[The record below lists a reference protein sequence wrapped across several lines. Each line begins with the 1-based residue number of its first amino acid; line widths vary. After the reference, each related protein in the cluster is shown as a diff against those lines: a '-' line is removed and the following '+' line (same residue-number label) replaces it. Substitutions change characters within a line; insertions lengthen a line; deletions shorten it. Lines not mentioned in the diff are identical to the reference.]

1 MLRLDSISKKFG
13 GVRAVSQV
21 SLELSDGDVLGLIGP
36 NGAGKSTLIN
46 LITGL
51 LTPDEGQIYLSN
63 LNITSKK
70 PFERARLG
78 LARTFQN
85 LRIYPNLSVGQNI
98 EVASISS
105 NYSSRTMN
113 FDLDKIITMI
123 NMDMIGRMKDSS
135 VTVGGVGTS
144 PLFERL
150 IDSLKVDRSF
160 NLSVSSQGFGPSD
173 HASFYSESIPVLF
186 FFSGVHDDYHTP
198 KDTWKHINLQGTTD
212 IVNLVYDVA
221 YHLTRAPTRPSF
233 KEAGPKQSQ
242 RSMGGGLTVHRAT

>member
-13 GVRAVSQV
+13 GVKAVSQV

-51 LTPDEGQIYLSN
+51 LTPDEGQIYLSD

-113 FDLDKIITMI
+113 FDLDKIINI
-123 NMDMIGRMKDSS
+123 FDLDDKIDLASEELSYGHLRRLEIVRALALN
-135 VTVGGVGTS
+135 
-144 PLFERL
+144 PLVLLLDEPAAGMNENETKEL
-150 IDSLKVDRSF
+150 SNSLKWVQ
-160 NLSVSSQGFGPSD
+160 NNIACAIIVID
-173 HASFYSESIPVLF
+173 HDLKFIMGVCDKITVMNMGEVIASGKPNEISNNKRV
-186 FFSGVHDDYHTP
+186 
-198 KDTWKHINLQGTTD
+198 
-212 IVNLVYDVA
+212 
-221 YHLTRAPTRPSF
+221 
-233 KEAGPKQSQ
+233 KEAYIG
-242 RSMGGGLTVHRAT
+242 H

>member
-1 MLRLDSISKKFG
+1 MLRLNSISKKFG
-13 GVRAVSQV
+13 GVKAVSQV

-51 LTPDEGQIYLSN
+51 LTPDEGQIFLSN

-70 PFERARLG
+70 PYERARLG

-113 FDLDKIITMI
+113 FDLDKITNIFDLDDKI
-123 NMDMIGRMKDSS
+123 DLASEELSYGHLRRLEIVRALALN
-135 VTVGGVGTS
+135 
-144 PLFERL
+144 PLVLLLDEPAAGMNENETKEL
-150 IDSLKVDRSF
+150 SNSLKWVQ
-160 NLSVSSQGFGPSD
+160 NNIACAIIVID
-173 HASFYSESIPVLF
+173 HDLKFIMGVCDKITVMNMGEVIASGKPNEISNNKRV
-186 FFSGVHDDYHTP
+186 
-198 KDTWKHINLQGTTD
+198 
-212 IVNLVYDVA
+212 
-221 YHLTRAPTRPSF
+221 
-233 KEAGPKQSQ
+233 KEAYIG
-242 RSMGGGLTVHRAT
+242 H

>member
-13 GVRAVSQV
+13 GVKAVSQV
-21 SLELSDGDVLGLIGP
+21 SLELNDGDVLGLIGP

-70 PFERARLG
+70 PYERARLG

-113 FDLDKIITMI
+113 FDLDKIINI
-123 NMDMIGRMKDSS
+123 FDLNDKIDLASEELSYGHLRRLEI
-135 VTVGGVGTS
+135 VRALALN
-144 PLFERL
+144 PLVLLLDEPAAGMNENETKEL
-150 IDSLKVDRSF
+150 SNSLKWVQ
-160 NLSVSSQGFGPSD
+160 NNIACAIIVID
-173 HASFYSESIPVLF
+173 HDLKFIMGVCDKITVMNMGEVIASGKPNEISNNKRV
-186 FFSGVHDDYHTP
+186 
-198 KDTWKHINLQGTTD
+198 
-212 IVNLVYDVA
+212 
-221 YHLTRAPTRPSF
+221 
-233 KEAGPKQSQ
+233 KEAYIG
-242 RSMGGGLTVHRAT
+242 H

>member
-13 GVRAVSQV
+13 GVKAVSQV

-113 FDLDKIITMI
+113 FDLDKIINI
-123 NMDMIGRMKDSS
+123 FDLDDKIDLASEELSYGHLRRLEIGRALALN
-135 VTVGGVGTS
+135 
-144 PLFERL
+144 PLVLLLDEPAAGMNENETKEL
-150 IDSLKVDRSF
+150 SNSLKWVQ
-160 NLSVSSQGFGPSD
+160 NNIACAIIVID
-173 HASFYSESIPVLF
+173 HDLKFIMGVCDKITVMNMGEVIASGKPNEISNNKRV
-186 FFSGVHDDYHTP
+186 
-198 KDTWKHINLQGTTD
+198 
-212 IVNLVYDVA
+212 
-221 YHLTRAPTRPSF
+221 
-233 KEAGPKQSQ
+233 KEAYIG
-242 RSMGGGLTVHRAT
+242 H

>member
-13 GVRAVSQV
+13 GVKAVSQV

-113 FDLDKIITMI
+113 FDLDKIINI
-123 NMDMIGRMKDSS
+123 FDLDDKIDLASEELSYGQLRRLEIVRALALN
-135 VTVGGVGTS
+135 
-144 PLFERL
+144 PLVLLLDEPAAGMNENETKEL
-150 IDSLKVDRSF
+150 SNSLKWVQ
-160 NLSVSSQGFGPSD
+160 NNIACAIIVID
-173 HASFYSESIPVLF
+173 HDLKFIMGVCDKITVMNMGEVIASGKPNEISNNKRV
-186 FFSGVHDDYHTP
+186 
-198 KDTWKHINLQGTTD
+198 
-212 IVNLVYDVA
+212 
-221 YHLTRAPTRPSF
+221 
-233 KEAGPKQSQ
+233 KEAYIG
-242 RSMGGGLTVHRAT
+242 H

>member
-13 GVRAVSQV
+13 GVKAVSQV

-63 LNITSKK
+63 LDITSKK

-113 FDLDKIITMI
+113 FDLDKIINI
-123 NMDMIGRMKDSS
+123 FDLDDKIDLASEELSYGHLRRLEIVRALALN
-135 VTVGGVGTS
+135 
-144 PLFERL
+144 PLVLLLDEPAAGMNENETKEL
-150 IDSLKVDRSF
+150 SNSLKWVQ
-160 NLSVSSQGFGPSD
+160 NNIACAIIVID
-173 HASFYSESIPVLF
+173 HDLKFIMGVCDKITVMNMGEVIASGKPNEISNNKRV
-186 FFSGVHDDYHTP
+186 
-198 KDTWKHINLQGTTD
+198 
-212 IVNLVYDVA
+212 
-221 YHLTRAPTRPSF
+221 
-233 KEAGPKQSQ
+233 KEAYIG
-242 RSMGGGLTVHRAT
+242 H

>member
-13 GVRAVSQV
+13 GVKAVSQV

-113 FDLDKIITMI
+113 FDLDKIINI
-123 NMDMIGRMKDSS
+123 FDLDDKIDLVSEELSYGHLRRLEIVRALALN
-135 VTVGGVGTS
+135 
-144 PLFERL
+144 PLVLLLDEPAAGMNENETKEL
-150 IDSLKVDRSF
+150 SNSLKWVQ
-160 NLSVSSQGFGPSD
+160 NNIACAIIVID
-173 HASFYSESIPVLF
+173 HDLKFIMGVCDKITVMNMGEVIASGKPNEISNNKRV
-186 FFSGVHDDYHTP
+186 
-198 KDTWKHINLQGTTD
+198 
-212 IVNLVYDVA
+212 
-221 YHLTRAPTRPSF
+221 
-233 KEAGPKQSQ
+233 KEAYIG
-242 RSMGGGLTVHRAT
+242 H

>member
-13 GVRAVSQV
+13 GVKAVSQV

-105 NYSSRTMN
+105 NYSSRTMS
-113 FDLDKIITMI
+113 FDLDKIINI
-123 NMDMIGRMKDSS
+123 FDLDDKIDLASEELSYGHLRRLEIVRALALN
-135 VTVGGVGTS
+135 
-144 PLFERL
+144 PLVLLLDEPAAGMNENETKEL
-150 IDSLKVDRSF
+150 SNSLKWVQ
-160 NLSVSSQGFGPSD
+160 NNIACAIIVID
-173 HASFYSESIPVLF
+173 HDLKFIMGVCDKITVMNMGEVIASGKPNEISNNKRV
-186 FFSGVHDDYHTP
+186 
-198 KDTWKHINLQGTTD
+198 
-212 IVNLVYDVA
+212 
-221 YHLTRAPTRPSF
+221 
-233 KEAGPKQSQ
+233 KEAYIG
-242 RSMGGGLTVHRAT
+242 H

>member
-13 GVRAVSQV
+13 GVKAVSQV

-63 LNITSKK
+63 LNITSKR
-70 PFERARLG
+70 PYERARLG

-105 NYSSRTMN
+105 NYSSRNMN
-113 FDLDKIITMI
+113 FDLDKIINI
-123 NMDMIGRMKDSS
+123 FDLEDKIDLASEELSYGHLRRLEIVRALALN
-135 VTVGGVGTS
+135 
-144 PLFERL
+144 PLVLLLDEPAAGMNENETKEL
-150 IDSLKVDRSF
+150 SNSLKWVQ
-160 NLSVSSQGFGPSD
+160 NNIACAIIVID
-173 HASFYSESIPVLF
+173 HDLKFIMGVCDKITVMNMGEVIASGKPNEISNNKRV
-186 FFSGVHDDYHTP
+186 
-198 KDTWKHINLQGTTD
+198 
-212 IVNLVYDVA
+212 
-221 YHLTRAPTRPSF
+221 
-233 KEAGPKQSQ
+233 KEAYIG
-242 RSMGGGLTVHRAT
+242 H

>member
-1 MLRLDSISKKFG
+1 MLKLDSISKKFG
-13 GVRAVSQV
+13 GVKAVSQV

-51 LTPDEGQIYLSN
+51 LSPDEGKIYLSN

-105 NYSSRTMN
+105 NYSSRAMN
-113 FDLDKIITMI
+113 FDLDKIINI
-123 NMDMIGRMKDSS
+123 FDLDDKIDLASEELSYGHLRRLEIVRALALN
-135 VTVGGVGTS
+135 
-144 PLFERL
+144 PLVLLLDEPAAGMNENETKEL
-150 IDSLKVDRSF
+150 SNSLKWVQ
-160 NLSVSSQGFGPSD
+160 NNIACAIIVID
-173 HASFYSESIPVLF
+173 HDLKFIMEVCDKITVMNMGEVIATGKPNEISNNKRV
-186 FFSGVHDDYHTP
+186 
-198 KDTWKHINLQGTTD
+198 
-212 IVNLVYDVA
+212 
-221 YHLTRAPTRPSF
+221 
-233 KEAGPKQSQ
+233 KEAYIG
-242 RSMGGGLTVHRAT
+242 H

>member
-13 GVRAVSQV
+13 GVKAVSQV

-51 LTPDEGQIYLSN
+51 LTPDEGQIYLSH

-70 PFERARLG
+70 PYERARLG

-105 NYSSRTMN
+105 NYSSRNMS
-113 FDLDKIITMI
+113 FDLDKIINI
-123 NMDMIGRMKDSS
+123 FDLDDKIDLASEELSYGHLRRLEIVRALALN
-135 VTVGGVGTS
+135 
-144 PLFERL
+144 PLVLLLDEPAAGMNENETKEL
-150 IDSLKVDRSF
+150 SNSLKWVQ
-160 NLSVSSQGFGPSD
+160 NNIACAIIVID
-173 HASFYSESIPVLF
+173 HDLKFIMGVCDKITVMNMGEVIASGKPNEISNNKRV
-186 FFSGVHDDYHTP
+186 
-198 KDTWKHINLQGTTD
+198 
-212 IVNLVYDVA
+212 
-221 YHLTRAPTRPSF
+221 
-233 KEAGPKQSQ
+233 KEAYIG
-242 RSMGGGLTVHRAT
+242 H

>member
-13 GVRAVSQV
+13 GVKAVSQV

-113 FDLDKIITMI
+113 FDLDKIINI
-123 NMDMIGRMKDSS
+123 FDLDDKIDLASEELSYGHLRRLEIVRALALN
-135 VTVGGVGTS
+135 
-144 PLFERL
+144 PLVLLLDEPAAGMNENETKEL
-150 IDSLKVDRSF
+150 SNSLKWVQNNIDCAII
-160 NLSVSSQGFGPSD
+160 VID
-173 HASFYSESIPVLF
+173 HDLKFIMGVCDKITVMNMGEVIASGKPNEISNNKRV
-186 FFSGVHDDYHTP
+186 
-198 KDTWKHINLQGTTD
+198 
-212 IVNLVYDVA
+212 
-221 YHLTRAPTRPSF
+221 
-233 KEAGPKQSQ
+233 KEAYIG
-242 RSMGGGLTVHRAT
+242 H

>member
-13 GVRAVSQV
+13 GVKAVSQV
-21 SLELSDGDVLGLIGP
+21 NLELSDGDVLGLIGP

-113 FDLDKIITMI
+113 FDLDKIINI
-123 NMDMIGRMKDSS
+123 FDLDDKIDLASEELSYGHLRRLEIVRALALN
-135 VTVGGVGTS
+135 
-144 PLFERL
+144 PLVLLLDEPAAGMNENETKEL
-150 IDSLKVDRSF
+150 SNSLKWVQ
-160 NLSVSSQGFGPSD
+160 NNIACAIIVID
-173 HASFYSESIPVLF
+173 HDLKFIMGVCDKITVMNMGEVIASGKPNEISNNKRV
-186 FFSGVHDDYHTP
+186 
-198 KDTWKHINLQGTTD
+198 
-212 IVNLVYDVA
+212 
-221 YHLTRAPTRPSF
+221 
-233 KEAGPKQSQ
+233 KEAYIG
-242 RSMGGGLTVHRAT
+242 H

>member
-13 GVRAVSQV
+13 GVKAVSQV

-63 LNITSKK
+63 SNITSKK

-113 FDLDKIITMI
+113 FDLDKIINI
-123 NMDMIGRMKDSS
+123 FDLDDKIDLASEELSYGHLRRLEIVRALALN
-135 VTVGGVGTS
+135 
-144 PLFERL
+144 PLVLLLDEPAAGMNENETKEL
-150 IDSLKVDRSF
+150 SNSLKWVQ
-160 NLSVSSQGFGPSD
+160 NNIACAIIVID
-173 HASFYSESIPVLF
+173 HDLKFIMGVCDKITVMNMGEVIASGKPNEISNNKRV
-186 FFSGVHDDYHTP
+186 
-198 KDTWKHINLQGTTD
+198 
-212 IVNLVYDVA
+212 
-221 YHLTRAPTRPSF
+221 
-233 KEAGPKQSQ
+233 KEAYIG
-242 RSMGGGLTVHRAT
+242 H

>member
-13 GVRAVSQV
+13 GVKAVSQV
-21 SLELSDGDVLGLIGP
+21 NLELSDGDVLGLIGP

-70 PFERARLG
+70 PYERARLG

-113 FDLDKIITMI
+113 FDLDKIINI
-123 NMDMIGRMKDSS
+123 FDLDDKIDLASEELSYGHLRRLEIVRALALN
-135 VTVGGVGTS
+135 
-144 PLFERL
+144 PLVLLLDEPAAGMNENETKEL
-150 IDSLKVDRSF
+150 SNSLKWVQ
-160 NLSVSSQGFGPSD
+160 NNIACAIIVID
-173 HASFYSESIPVLF
+173 HDLKFIMGVCDKITVMNMGEVIASGKPNEISNNKRV
-186 FFSGVHDDYHTP
+186 
-198 KDTWKHINLQGTTD
+198 
-212 IVNLVYDVA
+212 
-221 YHLTRAPTRPSF
+221 
-233 KEAGPKQSQ
+233 KEAYIG
-242 RSMGGGLTVHRAT
+242 H

>member
-13 GVRAVSQV
+13 GVKAVSQV

-63 LNITSKK
+63 SNITSKK

-113 FDLDKIITMI
+113 FDLDKIINI
-123 NMDMIGRMKDSS
+123 FDLNDKIDLASEELSYGHLRRLEI
-135 VTVGGVGTS
+135 VRALALN
-144 PLFERL
+144 PLVLLLDEPAAGMNENETKEL
-150 IDSLKVDRSF
+150 SNSLKWVQ
-160 NLSVSSQGFGPSD
+160 NNIACAIIVID
-173 HASFYSESIPVLF
+173 HDLKFIMGVCDKITVMNMGEVIASGKPNEISNNKRV
-186 FFSGVHDDYHTP
+186 
-198 KDTWKHINLQGTTD
+198 
-212 IVNLVYDVA
+212 
-221 YHLTRAPTRPSF
+221 
-233 KEAGPKQSQ
+233 KEAYIG
-242 RSMGGGLTVHRAT
+242 H

>member
-1 MLRLDSISKKFG
+1 MSLVPWYMLRLDSISKKFG
-13 GVRAVSQV
+13 GVKAVSQV

-113 FDLDKIITMI
+113 FDLDKIINI
-123 NMDMIGRMKDSS
+123 FDLDDKIDLASEELSYGHLRRLEIVRALALN
-135 VTVGGVGTS
+135 
-144 PLFERL
+144 PLVLLLDEPAAGMNENETKEL
-150 IDSLKVDRSF
+150 SNSLKWVQ
-160 NLSVSSQGFGPSD
+160 NNIACAIIVID
-173 HASFYSESIPVLF
+173 HDLKFIMGVCDKITVMNMGEVIASGKPNEISNNKRV
-186 FFSGVHDDYHTP
+186 
-198 KDTWKHINLQGTTD
+198 
-212 IVNLVYDVA
+212 
-221 YHLTRAPTRPSF
+221 
-233 KEAGPKQSQ
+233 KEAYIG
-242 RSMGGGLTVHRAT
+242 H

>member
-1 MLRLDSISKKFG
+1 MLRLDTISKKFG
-13 GVRAVSQV
+13 GVKAVSQV

-63 LNITSKK
+63 LNITSKR
-70 PFERARLG
+70 PYERARLG

-113 FDLDKIITMI
+113 FDLDRIINIFDLDDKIDLASEELSYGHLRRLEIVRALAL
-123 NMDMIGRMKDSS
+123 N
-135 VTVGGVGTS
+135 
-144 PLFERL
+144 PLVLLLDEPAAGMNENETKEL
-150 IDSLKVDRSF
+150 SNSLKWVQ
-160 NLSVSSQGFGPSD
+160 NNIACAIIVID
-173 HASFYSESIPVLF
+173 HDLKFIMGVCDKITVMNMGEVIASGKPNEISNNKRV
-186 FFSGVHDDYHTP
+186 
-198 KDTWKHINLQGTTD
+198 
-212 IVNLVYDVA
+212 
-221 YHLTRAPTRPSF
+221 
-233 KEAGPKQSQ
+233 KEAYIG
-242 RSMGGGLTVHRAT
+242 H

>member
-13 GVRAVSQV
+13 GVKAVSQV

-70 PFERARLG
+70 PYERARLG

-113 FDLDKIITMI
+113 FDLDKIINI
-123 NMDMIGRMKDSS
+123 FDLDDKIDLASEELSYGHLRRLEIVRALALN
-135 VTVGGVGTS
+135 
-144 PLFERL
+144 PLVLLLDEPAAGMNENETKEL
-150 IDSLKVDRSF
+150 SNSLKWVQ
-160 NLSVSSQGFGPSD
+160 NNIACAIIVID
-173 HASFYSESIPVLF
+173 HDLKFIMEVCDKITVMNMGEVIATGKPNEISNNKRV
-186 FFSGVHDDYHTP
+186 
-198 KDTWKHINLQGTTD
+198 
-212 IVNLVYDVA
+212 
-221 YHLTRAPTRPSF
+221 
-233 KEAGPKQSQ
+233 KEAYIG
-242 RSMGGGLTVHRAT
+242 H

>member
-13 GVRAVSQV
+13 GVKAVSQV

-113 FDLDKIITMI
+113 FDLDKIINI
-123 NMDMIGRMKDSS
+123 FDLDDKIDLASEELSYGHLRRLEIVRALALN
-135 VTVGGVGTS
+135 
-144 PLFERL
+144 PLVLLLDEPAAGMNENETKEL
-150 IDSLKVDRSF
+150 SNSLKWVQ
-160 NLSVSSQGFGPSD
+160 NNIACAIIVID
-173 HASFYSESIPVLF
+173 HDLKFIMGVCDKITVMNMVEVIASGKPNEISNNKRV
-186 FFSGVHDDYHTP
+186 
-198 KDTWKHINLQGTTD
+198 
-212 IVNLVYDVA
+212 
-221 YHLTRAPTRPSF
+221 
-233 KEAGPKQSQ
+233 KEAYIG
-242 RSMGGGLTVHRAT
+242 H

>member
-13 GVRAVSQV
+13 GVKAVSQV

-70 PFERARLG
+70 PYERARLC

-98 EVASISS
+98 EVASITS
-105 NYSSRTMN
+105 NSSSRTMN
-113 FDLDKIITMI
+113 FDLDKIINI
-123 NMDMIGRMKDSS
+123 FDLDDKIDLASEELSYGHLRRLEIVRALALN
-135 VTVGGVGTS
+135 
-144 PLFERL
+144 PLVLLLDEPAAGMNENETKEL
-150 IDSLKVDRSF
+150 SNSLKWVQ
-160 NLSVSSQGFGPSD
+160 NNIACAIIVID
-173 HASFYSESIPVLF
+173 HDLKFIMGVCDKITVMNMGEVIASGKPNEISNNKRV
-186 FFSGVHDDYHTP
+186 
-198 KDTWKHINLQGTTD
+198 
-212 IVNLVYDVA
+212 
-221 YHLTRAPTRPSF
+221 
-233 KEAGPKQSQ
+233 KEAYIG
-242 RSMGGGLTVHRAT
+242 H

>member
-13 GVRAVSQV
+13 GVKAVSQV

-113 FDLDKIITMI
+113 FDLDKIINIFDLDDKIDLASEELSYGHLRRLEIVRALALNPLVLLLDEPTAGI
-123 NMDMIGRMKDSS
+123 NENETKELSN
-135 VTVGGVGTS
+135 
-144 PLFERL
+144 
-150 IDSLKVDRSF
+150 SLKWVQ
-160 NLSVSSQGFGPSD
+160 NNIACAIIVID
-173 HASFYSESIPVLF
+173 HDLKFIMGVCDKITVMNMGEVIASGKPNEISNNKRV
-186 FFSGVHDDYHTP
+186 
-198 KDTWKHINLQGTTD
+198 
-212 IVNLVYDVA
+212 
-221 YHLTRAPTRPSF
+221 
-233 KEAGPKQSQ
+233 KEAYIG
-242 RSMGGGLTVHRAT
+242 H

>member
-13 GVRAVSQV
+13 GVKAVSQV

-70 PFERARLG
+70 PYERARLG

-113 FDLDKIITMI
+113 FDLDKIINI
-123 NMDMIGRMKDSS
+123 FDLEDKIDLASEELSYGHLRRLEIVRALALN
-135 VTVGGVGTS
+135 
-144 PLFERL
+144 PLVLLLDEPAAGMNENETKEL
-150 IDSLKVDRSF
+150 SNSLKWVQ
-160 NLSVSSQGFGPSD
+160 NNIACAIIVID
-173 HASFYSESIPVLF
+173 HDLKFIMGVCDKITVMNMGEVIASGKPNEISNNKRV
-186 FFSGVHDDYHTP
+186 
-198 KDTWKHINLQGTTD
+198 
-212 IVNLVYDVA
+212 
-221 YHLTRAPTRPSF
+221 
-233 KEAGPKQSQ
+233 KEAYIG
-242 RSMGGGLTVHRAT
+242 H

>member
-13 GVRAVSQV
+13 GVKAVSQV

-105 NYSSRTMN
+105 NYSSRIMN
-113 FDLDKIITMI
+113 FDLDKIINI
-123 NMDMIGRMKDSS
+123 FDLDDKIDLASEELSYGHLRRLEIVRALALN
-135 VTVGGVGTS
+135 
-144 PLFERL
+144 PLVLLLDEPAAGMNENETKEL
-150 IDSLKVDRSF
+150 SNSLKWVQ
-160 NLSVSSQGFGPSD
+160 NNIACAIIVID
-173 HASFYSESIPVLF
+173 HDLKFIMGVCDKITVMNMGEVIASGKPNEISNNKKV
-186 FFSGVHDDYHTP
+186 
-198 KDTWKHINLQGTTD
+198 
-212 IVNLVYDVA
+212 
-221 YHLTRAPTRPSF
+221 
-233 KEAGPKQSQ
+233 KEAYIG
-242 RSMGGGLTVHRAT
+242 H